1 MRTFVKCAQ
10 ATLCALLCLCFALTA
25 VCAVEDPAAF
35 LSAVE
40 EIEGTTT
47 YEDRVGAVTYAK
59 NLYDESFADA
69 EGVKEAKARLYYID
83 RLPQVEVAAEVYL
96 AQATVKR
103 RLPKI
108 MEKMQIAKKRM
119 KN

>member
-1 MRTFVKCAQ
+1 MAPHARISFPPALQKLTKGEMERVIAQ
-10 ATLCALLCLCFALTA
+10 ANIG
-25 VCAVEDPAAF
+25 
-35 LSAVE
+35 E
-40 EIEGTTT
+40 ENEKI
-47 YEDRVGAVTYAK
+47 
-59 NLYDESFADA
+59 
-69 EGVKEAKARLYYID
+69 ARLYYID

-108 MEKMQIAKKRM
+108 MEKMQIAQKRM